1 MNYNNRIF
9 KVVTNSDNGDTSSET
24 TFHYKQEGNV
34 LTSSYSGGSVVSG
47 HLLRIVD
54 EDGNIDM
61 RYHHINNKG
70 EIMTGLCKSTP
81 EIIEDGRI
89 RLHEEWKWTSGDQ
102 SSGKSIIE
110 EIV

>member
-9 KVVTNSDNGDTSSET
+9 RVINNSDNGDTSSET
-24 TFHYKQEGNV
+24 TFQYRQEGNI
-34 LTSSYSGGSVVSG
+34 LTSLYSGGSIVSG
-47 HLLRIVD
+47 HLLGLVD
-54 EDGNIDM
+54 ENGNIDM
-61 RYHHINNKG
+61 RYHHINNAG

-81 EIIEDGRI
+81 EILKDGRI

>member
-1 MNYNNRIF
+1 MNYHNRIF

-24 TFHYKQEGNV
+24 TFHYKQDGNI

-47 HLLRIVD
+47 HLLGIVD

-70 EIMTGLCKSTP
+70 EIMTGLCKSRP
-81 EIIEDGRI
+81 EILEDGRI
-89 RLHEEWKWTSGDQ
+89 RLHEEWKWTGGDQ

-110 EIV
+110 EKV